1 MKNIII
7 TVLMKAPEDKTVT
20 VPIAVRRTI
29 TPVLLPTIVLA
40 VRPIIV

>member
-20 VPIAVRRTI
+20 VPTAGRRTI
-29 TPVLLPTIVLA
+29 TSVLRPTVTSV